1 EYHGRID
8 NQVKIRGF
16 RVELGE
22 IDTVLASHPAVR
34 DAAVVAAAAREG
46 KRLVGYVVLEDGV
59 ERQQAVEELRAFL
72 KRKLP
77 EYMVPAAFVVM
88 DALPLNANGKLDQ
101 AALPA
106 PDMSQRR
113 REMVAPRNATEEIL
127 AGLFAEVLGL
137 DRVGVRD
144 CFFELGGHSL
154 LATQL
159 VSRARSAFG
168 VELPI
173 RRLFEAPT
181 VEELAASLRAGEGAE
196 LAAPPLEPAARGVE
210 LPLSFAQE
218 RLWFLD
224 RLEPG
229 GALYNIP
236 AAARLLGELD
246 AAAVDAAVDEIVRRH
261 EVLRTA
267 FAEGSEG
274 RPVQVIAPWRRR
286 PLPVV
291 DLSAL
296 PAGPR
301 EAVVRGLAQEEASRP
316 FELAVSSMPRM
327 LRTALLRLQPG
338 EHVLLVNFH
347 HIAADGWSLGV
358 FLRELGALY
367 GAFAAGQASPLPSLK
382 IQYADFAVWQRRW
395 LQGEAL
401 ERQLAYW
408 RRTLADAPAVLELPA
423 DRPRPARRGAR
434 GAHRSFAIPPL
445 LAADLAALAA
455 REETTLFGVLL
466 AGFQALL
473 ARWSGQDDVVVG
485 SPVANRNRLETEP
498 LIGFFVNTLVL
509 RLDLSG
515 DPDFRAALRRAR
527 QAVLGASEHQDLP
540 FEKLVEELSP
550 LRDAR
555 YTPLFQ
561 VMFALQNTPAVNPE
575 LSGLT
580 VESLKLGGDLT
591 KFDLLLAV
599 AEGEDGLAATCEY
612 SADLFDAVTIERLVV
627 RFETLLREVV
637 KAPQERLSELPL
649 LSPAELRQVLRSW
662 NETATAYS
670 REATLPE
677 LFGVWAERT
686 PAAEALRFGAETLTY
701 REVDVRSN
709 RLARHL
715 EALGISAGGLVG
727 VCLERSPEL
736 VVTLLAIVKLGAAY
750 LPLDPTYP
758 AERLTWM
765 LEDAGVSA
773 VVTLEALAPLLAAAV
788 PRVCLDTDAGRI
800 ESLEESGSEPRGS
813 ADFVAYVMYTSGST
827 GRPKGTAI
835 AQRSIVRLLFA
846 TDYVELGPDDRVAHL
861 SNVSFDAATFEIWG
875 ALLHGGCLVG
885 IPRDVALSPRELAAE
900 IGRLRIT
907 VMFLTTALFHQT

>member
-1 EYHGRID
+1 QLQVNPAVRGLFQRLPGCSLHNQYGASETHVVTALTLAGEPVAWPAIPSIGRPILNVRIHLLDADLQPAPIGVPGELYASGLCVPRGYLNDPVLTAQKMVPDLYSPEPGARLYRTGDSARYLADGQIEYHGRID

-509 RLDLSG
+509 RLDLAG
-515 DPDFRAALRRAR
+515 DPGFADALQRAR
-527 QAVLGASEHQDLP
+527 EAVLGASEHQDLP
-540 FEKLVEELSP
+540 FEKLVEELAP
-550 LRDAR
+550 ARDRR

-561 VMFALQNTPAVNPE
+561 VMFALQNAPAGDARLP
-575 LSGLT
+575 GLT
-580 VESLKLGGDLT
+580 AEPLEVESGT
-591 KFDLLLAV
+591 AKFDLLLTL
-599 AEGEDGLAATCEY
+599 AEVDGGLQGVFEY
-612 SADLFDAVTIERLVV
+612 AADLFDGATIERLGE
-627 RFETLLREVV
+627 RFAALLRG
-637 KAPQERLSELPL
+637 ALADPSRRLSDLPL
-649 LSPAELRQVLRSW
+649 L
-662 NETATAYS
+662 T
-670 REATLPE
+670 
-677 LFGVWAERT
+677 
-686 PAAEALRFGAETLTY
+686 AAEE
-701 REVDVRSN
+701 REV
-709 RLARHL
+709 
-715 EALGISAGGLVG
+715 
-727 VCLERSPEL
+727 
-736 VVTLLAIVKLGAAY
+736 
-750 LPLDPTYP
+750 
-758 AERLTWM
+758 LTDWS
-765 LEDAGVSA
+765 G
-773 VVTLEALAPLLAAAV
+773 TTV
-788 PRVCLDTDAGRI
+788 P
-800 ESLEESGSEPRGS
+800 
-813 ADFVAYVMYTSGST
+813 
-827 GRPKGTAI
+827 
-835 AQRSIVRLLFA
+835 
-846 TDYVELGPDDRVAHL
+846 
-861 SNVSFDAATFEIWG
+861 W
-875 ALLHGGCLVG
+875 
-885 IPRDVALSPRELAAE
+885 PRETPVHRLVAEWAA
-900 IGRLRIT
+900 
-907 VMFLTTALFHQT
+907 